1 MGFLDRLT
9 RKTADKA
16 ADRASDKIVD
26 KIFGKKKTEEAP
38 VAQPEPVVEPA
49 AAPVDAPEAPREMT
63 AEEKQMVANAQAA
76 SAENVQAAMGM
87 AYNTKKC
94 PECQAMCF
102 NAPATCPY
110 CGADLKGVA
119 PRPPE
124 ELEKMLDKE

>member
-1 MGFLDRLT
+1 MGFLDKLT
-9 RKTADKA
+9 RKTTDKA
-16 ADRASDKIVD
+16 ADRAADKIVD

-38 VAQPEPVVEPA
+38 VSQPEPVVAETAAPEEPA
-49 AAPVDAPEAPREMT
+49 AREMT

-76 SAENVQAAMGM
+76 SAESMQAAMGM

-102 NAPATCPY
+102 NAPVTCPY

-119 PRPPE
+119 PIPPE

>member
-1 MGFLDRLT
+1 MGFLDKLT
-9 RKTADKA
+9 RKTTDKA
-16 ADRASDKIVD
+16 ADRAADKIVD

-38 VAQPEPVVEPA
+38 VSQPEPVVAETAAPEEPA
-49 AAPVDAPEAPREMT
+49 AREMT
-63 AEEKQMVANAQAA
+63 TEEKQMVANAQAA
-76 SAENVQAAMGM
+76 SAESMQAAMGM

-102 NAPATCPY
+102 NAPAACPY

-119 PRPPE
+119 PIPPE

>member
-1 MGFLDRLT
+1 MGFLDRLSRRT
-9 RKTADKA
+9 SEKA
-16 ADRASDKIVD
+16 ADRVADKIVD
-26 KIFGKKKTEEAP
+26 KVFGKKKADEPAP
-38 VAQPEPVVEPA
+38 VAQPEPEA
-49 AAPVDAPEAPREMT
+49 AAPEEPETREMT
-63 AEEKQMVANAQAA
+63 EEEKQMVANAQAA
-76 SAENVQAAMGM
+76 SAESVQAAMGM

-119 PRPPE
+119 PIPPE

>member
-38 VAQPEPVVEPA
+38 VAQPEPAVTEA
-49 AAPVDAPEAPREMT
+49 AAPEQPQAREMT
-63 AEEKQMVANAQAA
+63 EEEKQMVANAQAA
-76 SAENVQAAMGM
+76 SAENIQAAMGM

-102 NAPATCPY
+102 NAPAACPY

-119 PRPPE
+119 PIPPE

>member
-1 MGFLDRLT
+1 MGFLDKLT
-9 RKTADKA
+9 RRTADKA

-26 KIFGKKKTEEAP
+26 KIFGKKKNEEAP
-38 VAQPEPVVEPA
+38 VAQPEPVVAEPA
-49 AAPVDAPEAPREMT
+49 AAPEEPEAREMT

-119 PRPPE
+119 TIPPE

>member
-1 MGFLDRLT
+1 MGFLDRLSRRT
-9 RKTADKA
+9 SEKA
-16 ADRASDKIVD
+16 ADRVSDKIVD
-26 KIFGKKKTEEAP
+26 KVFGKKKADEPAP
-38 VAQPEPVVEPA
+38 VAQPEPEA
-49 AAPVDAPEAPREMT
+49 AAPEEPETREMT
-63 AEEKQMVANAQAA
+63 EEEKQMVANAQAA
-76 SAENVQAAMGM
+76 SAESVQAAMGM

-119 PRPPE
+119 PIPPE

>member
-1 MGFLDRLT
+1 MGFLDRLSRRT
-9 RKTADKA
+9 SEKA
-16 ADRASDKIVD
+16 ADRVSDKIVD
-26 KIFGKKKTEEAP
+26 KVFGKKKADEPAP
-38 VAQPEPVVEPA
+38 VAQPEPEA
-49 AAPVDAPEAPREMT
+49 AAPEEPETREMT
-63 AEEKQMVANAQAA
+63 EEEKQMVANAQAV

-119 PRPPE
+119 PIPPE

>member
-1 MGFLDRLT
+1 MGFLERLSRRT
-9 RKTADKA
+9 SEKA
-16 ADRASDKIVD
+16 ADRVSDKIVN
-26 KIFGKKKTEEAP
+26 KVFGKKEKDT
-38 VAQPEPVVEPA
+38 VAAEPA
-49 AAPVDAPEAPREMT
+49 AAPVEPAETVEAPEAREMT
-63 AEEKQMVANAQAA
+63 EEEKQMVANAQAA

-102 NAPATCPY
+102 NAPVTCPY

-119 PRPPE
+119 PIPPE

>member
-1 MGFLDRLT
+1 MGFLDKLT
-9 RKTADKA
+9 RKTTDKA
-16 ADRASDKIVD
+16 ADRAADKIVD
-26 KIFGKKKTEEAP
+26 KIFGKKKTEEVPA
-38 VAQPEPVVEPA
+38 AQPEPAA
-49 AAPVDAPEAPREMT
+49 AAPAPAPKEPEAREMT

-119 PRPPE
+119 PIPPD
-124 ELEKMLDKE
+124 ELEKMLDKQ

>member
-1 MGFLDRLT
+1 MGFLDKLT
-9 RKTADKA
+9 RKTTDKA
-16 ADRASDKIVD
+16 ADRVSDKIVD
-26 KIFGKKKTEEAP
+26 KVFGKKKTEAP
-38 VAQPEPVVEPA
+38 AAQPEPVAAEPA
-49 AAPVDAPEAPREMT
+49 AAPEAPQAREMT

-76 SAENVQAAMGM
+76 SAESVQAAMGM

-102 NAPATCPY
+102 NAPAACPY

-119 PRPPE
+119 PIPPE